1 MEVWNS
7 SEKVQSQNENSY
19 TMSNDYIDDSFDF
32 SFSNVCE
39 RPIDNYAK
47 YDDDKEKTQN
57 STYLVKLQENDE
69 SSGNSHE

>member
-1 MEVWNS
+1 
-7 SEKVQSQNENSY
+7 
-19 TMSNDYIDDSFDF
+19 MSNDYIDDSFDF

-69 SSGNSHE
+69 SSG